1 MRIWPFSRKP
11 ASEQKSLSSPTAE
24 ELALFTGVPAGPY
37 AVSVSTALTVPAVS
51 CAVQTISEAVASL
64 DVTVVEI
71 DGDREAPLPDH
82 PVTQLLNGDV
92 NDWLSGYELLRDLV
106 SQALT
111 YDRGGVAYIN
121 WLGDRPAEVIAYRP
135 GVIDVDLTADTGEPR
150 FRIGGREVPA
160 RQILHLRGPFDR
172 APVSRAREAIGLAKL
187 METRAARLFDR
198 SARPG
203 GVVRFKSKMDADAL
217 KLFKENWRQTH
228 ESPDASGRTAILW
241 DDASF
246 DALEWKS
253 VDQQFLE
260 MRREQIAEIARAFC
274 IPASMIG
281 DLTKSN
287 YNSLEN
293 KHREFWSTTVE
304 PWLRALEGA
313 LRRSLLTEE
322 ERGRLAVRF
331 DRDDFGRA
339 DLASRAT
346 AINSLRASE
355 VLSADEGRSWLG
367 LGPRSDGK
375 GGEFANPNITVR
387 PADG

>member
-1 MRIWPFSRKP
+1 M
-11 ASEQKSLSSPTAE
+11 
-24 ELALFTGVPAGPY
+24 
-37 AVSVSTALTVPAVS
+37 
-51 CAVQTISEAVASL
+51 
-64 DVTVVEI
+64 
-71 DGDREAPLPDH
+71 
-82 PVTQLLNGDV
+82 
-92 NDWLSGYELLRDLV
+92 
-106 SQALT
+106 
-111 YDRGGVAYIN
+111 
-121 WLGDRPAEVIAYRP
+121 
-135 GVIDVDLTADTGEPR
+135 
-150 FRIGGREVPA
+150 
-160 RQILHLRGPFDR
+160 
-172 APVSRAREAIGLAKL
+172 
-187 METRAARLFDR
+187 
-198 SARPG
+198 
-203 GVVRFKSKMDADAL
+203 RFKTKMDADAL

-313 LRRSLLTEE
+313 LRRSLLTED

-387 PADG
+387 PADGTD